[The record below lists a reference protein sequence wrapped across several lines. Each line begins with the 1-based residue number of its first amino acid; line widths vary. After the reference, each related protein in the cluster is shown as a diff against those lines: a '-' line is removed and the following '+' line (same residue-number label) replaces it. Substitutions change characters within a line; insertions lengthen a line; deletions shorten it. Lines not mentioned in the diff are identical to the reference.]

1 MNTTTTHCQICAR
14 DIKANTGLIAHHGY
28 QRPGYGWQ
36 SASCDG
42 AKQLPYEVSRDFI
55 PVVID
60 RYETLQYM
68 HDRAADE
75 MLREP
80 ADEITHTSKNLY
92 NGQTTTET
100 YKRPQDFD
108 AYDTVNNGFS
118 YYDDYAKEFSKQ
130 YKEHRKTAKDIAS
143 TIEYLQNR
151 YDSWKAK

>member
-1 MNTTTTHCQICAR
+1 MNQLTHCQICAR

-55 PVVID
+55 PVVIA
-60 RYETLQYM
+60 RYKLYEQM
-68 HDRAADE
+68 RNDAADE
-75 MLREP
+75 MLRSP
-80 ADEITHTSKNLY
+80 AEQIVRSYKNLY
-92 NGQTTTET
+92 SGETTTET
-100 YKRPQDFD
+100 FDKPADFD
-108 AYDTVNNGFS
+108 AYDTVNNGYS

-130 YKEHRKTAKDIAS
+130 YTTYRKEAKDIAS